1 MQAYSS
7 AHTVLLSILM
17 MHMNWAF
24 SVHNDKHIDRVLYYY
39 LFNTGQRD
47 LYMCLFLYLVHL
59 LYHEVGLKY
68 ECCWSFLVTLTVCG
82 VTFYLGKQQAQV
94 SSLCQRRY
102 FPKQRLT
109 LKDPIRQPGSLT
121 FFLFCFF
128 GFFFGQQWLFFFCML
143 PISTARE
150 WHLPVLPFWLNFL
163 RVLWNYAVAHK
174 WSLCI
179 SNRWNETNDVLK
191 ISITEI

>member
-1 MQAYSS
+1 
-7 AHTVLLSILM
+7 

-39 LFNTGQRD
+39 LFNIGQWD

-109 LKDPIRQPGSLT
+109 FRDPVRQPGNLIFF
-121 FFLFCFF
+121 FFLTTVVD
-128 GFFFGQQWLFFFCML
+128 FFFFSFFLYATYFN
-143 PISTARE
+143 SKK
-150 WHLPVLPFWLNFL
+150 WHLAVMPFWLNFL

-191 ISITEI
+191 ISITEIKPCRI

>member
-1 MQAYSS
+1 MLETFRPHLKMQAYLS
-7 AHTVLLSILM
+7 AHIVILSILM

-39 LFNTGQRD
+39 LFNIGQWD
-47 LYMCLFLYLVHL
+47 LYVCLFLYLVHL

-109 LKDPIRQPGSLT
+109 LRDPPRQPDNLI
-121 FFLFCFF
+121 FFIWTTVV
-128 GFFFGQQWLFFFCML
+128 GFLYATYFN
-143 PISTARE
+143 SKK
-150 WHLPVLPFWLNFL
+150 WHLPEVPFWLNFL

-174 WSLCI
+174 WS
-179 SNRWNETNDVLK
+179 
-191 ISITEI
+191 

>member
-1 MQAYSS
+1 MLETFRPHLKMEAYLS
-7 AHTVLLSILM
+7 AHTVILSILM

-39 LFNTGQRD
+39 LFNIGQWD
-47 LYMCLFLYLVHL
+47 LYVCLFLYLVHL

-109 LKDPIRQPGSLT
+109 LRDPPRQPDNLI
-121 FFLFCFF
+121 FFYLDNSGWFFVCYLF
-128 GFFFGQQWLFFFCML
+128 QQQEMASARGAILIKLFESFM
-143 PISTARE
+143 
-150 WHLPVLPFWLNFL
+150 
-163 RVLWNYAVAHK
+163 K
-174 WSLCI
+174 LCR
-179 SNRWNETNDVLK
+179 S
-191 ISITEI
+191 S